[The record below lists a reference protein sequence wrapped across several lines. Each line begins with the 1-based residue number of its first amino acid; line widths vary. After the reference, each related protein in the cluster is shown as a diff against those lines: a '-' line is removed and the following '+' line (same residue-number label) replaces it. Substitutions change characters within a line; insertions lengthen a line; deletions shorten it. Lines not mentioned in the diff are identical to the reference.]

1 MAKYT
6 YIKQDIKGYYI
17 EFDEMFDPNLYNNL
31 GDSYEDFL
39 NNLWVLLAVDQVAF
53 HEEHPEASV
62 EEVWNMQIAPE
73 PPRTLEQAKNEMQ
86 WKIDDYDRSDSVN
99 AFNVHDTEHDI
110 TFEGWFTADER
121 SNYKS
126 SIDAAKLLGLETLS
140 FFIGDVLLEV
150 TPAQAEYMLAQVQLY
165 ADQCYIVTKQH
176 KIAVDALDTI
186 EAVDAYPYQQGYPN
200 KITFEY
206 PFQGI

>member
-1 MAKYT
+1 
-6 YIKQDIKGYYI
+6 
-17 EFDEMFDPNLYNNL
+17 
-31 GDSYEDFL
+31 
-39 NNLWVLLAVDQVAF
+39 
-53 HEEHPEASV
+53 
-62 EEVWNMQIAPE
+62 MQLT
-73 PPRTLEQAKNEMQ
+73 PPHVRTLEEAKNEMQ
-86 WKIDDYDRSDSVN
+86 WKIDDYDISDSVN

-110 TFEGWFTADER
+110 TFDGWFTAEER

-176 KIAVDALDTI
+176 KIAVDALETI
-186 EAVDAYPYQQGYPN
+186 EEVDEFPYQQGYPN